1 LKRAWI
7 YQIIQEFE
15 VGKITA
21 DERNSNMKKN
31 KLREDNFAAVAAAD
45 EEGCRQTV

>member
-1 LKRAWI
+1 LKWEKLQLMSEIPAL
-7 YQIIQEFE
+7 
-15 VGKITA
+15 
-21 DERNSNMKKN
+21 KKN